1 MKLNFM
7 PRPLKET
14 NFHLL
19 IKMISEG
26 NFCRRDW
33 EQSSWCWEIRLGDY
47 EVVFAL
53 IGRYSD
59 DHIRFQLMQSNL
71 LNTEHVQT

>member
-14 NFHLL
+14 NFQLL

-26 NFCRRDW
+26 NFCRRNW
-33 EQSSWCWEIRLGDY
+33 EQSSVGKCA
-47 EVVFAL
+47 EVIMKLYAL
-53 IGRYSD
+53 
-59 DHIRFQLMQSNL
+59 
-71 LNTEHVQT
+71 